1 MPRFEKGSE
10 EAKAY
15 MKSIR
20 EGRKLTKNYEK
31 NKGNED
37 LIMTN
42 TAEIALPK
50 TLLHIDGKGEQKI
63 IKTVTKA
70 GTITRRDKKPVIK
83 LEPITENELKITNQG
98 KTKAGRSRGLLKE
111 IHSNTKNA
119 QEKEPEIKKPEMKIN
134 KKDAL
139 NKIRTHQIKI
149 ITDSGLFSTRFMD
162 SLNNKDDD
170 EINEI
175 FDVSMADS
183 MKKNR
188 DFIVYNKNTRPQI
201 QKKKKKLLD

>member
-1 MPRFEKGSE
+1 MPRFQKNSE
-10 EAKAY
+10 EAKEH
-15 MKSIR
+15 MRKVR

-31 NKGNED
+31 MKGHED

-42 TAEIALPK
+42 TSEIAVPK

-83 LEPITENELKITNQG
+83 LEPTTENELKITNQG

-119 QEKEPEIKKPEMKIN
+119 QEKEPEPKI
-134 KKDAL
+134 
-139 NKIRTHQIKI
+139 
-149 ITDSGLFSTRFMD
+149 
-162 SLNNKDDD
+162 
-170 EINEI
+170 
-175 FDVSMADS
+175 
-183 MKKNR
+183 
-188 DFIVYNKNTRPQI
+188 
-201 QKKKKKLLD
+201 

>member
-1 MPRFEKGSE
+1 MPQFQKNSE
-10 EAKAY
+10 EAKEH
-15 MKSIR
+15 MRKVR

-31 NKGNED
+31 MKGHED

-42 TAEIALPK
+42 TSEIAVPK

-83 LEPITENELKITNQG
+83 LEPVTENELKITNQG
-98 KTKAGRSRGLLKE
+98 QTKAGRSEGLLKD

-139 NKIRTHQIKI
+139 NRIRTHQIKI

-183 MKKNR
+183 MKKIEILL
-188 DFIVYNKNTRPQI
+188 FIIKTQDLKFTRKRKNC
-201 QKKKKKLLD
+201 

>member
-20 EGRKLTKNYEK
+20 EGRKLTKNYEQ
-31 NKGNED
+31 NKGHED
-37 LIMTN
+37 SIMTN
-42 TAEIALPK
+42 TSEIALPK

-98 KTKAGRSRGLLKE
+98 KTKAGRSEGLLKE

-119 QEKEPEIKKPEMKIN
+119 KEKEPQPEMKIN